1 MAHFTQLGLS
11 GEPDKKP
18 ANQTKRTNSGAAPRP
33 GSSENQSGDRN
44 YRGHH
49 YSRGQKTAAVVCSL
63 LATSLLGVSLFET
76 SGCSKASDKSA
87 SITAPS
93 ETAPRPALPVAS
105 AGMQSAA
112 PLSRAGAKTKTR
124 KPRIQRTLI
133 ASSYS
138 NPLYGV
144 SFRYPKNYSL
154 KEGDQA
160 NAEWSRLEPIAMN
173 FVQPGG
179 TTLTVV
185 ELPNRLYPGTD
196 LASAFFTVSVN
207 TGLDTAT
214 CGQFASSDSGH
225 AAAGASGDGTDPAPP
240 AAASPVATS
249 AIETSKADPVDG
261 PSTEVDSSGD
271 QGAKHVNAK
280 YYHVFEN
287 RTCYEFALGFETTA
301 ADQAAGPSKTVDRSL
316 VFRPL
321 NWMLSTVKIQPAG
334 VPDEATQA
342 PITPAAGGKD

>member
-11 GEPDKKP
+11 GEPDRKP
-18 ANQTKRTNSGAAPRP
+18 ANQTARTNSGAAPGP
-33 GSSENQSGDRN
+33 GSSENQPGDRN

-49 YSRGQKTAAVVCSL
+49 YSSAQKTATVICSL
-63 LATSLLGVSLFET
+63 LAASLLGVSLFET

-93 ETAPRPALPVAS
+93 ETAPRPALPGPAAS
-105 AGMQSAA
+105 LQPAA
-112 PLSRAGAKTKTR
+112 PVSPRGAKTR
-124 KPRIQRTLI
+124 KARIQRTLI
-133 ASSYS
+133 ASSYT

-154 KEGDQA
+154 MEGDKA
-160 NAEWSRLEPIAMN
+160 NAEWARLEPIAMN

-179 TTLTVV
+179 TALTLV
-185 ELPNRLYPGTD
+185 ELPNRLYAGTD
-196 LASAFFTVSVN
+196 LASAFFTVSVSA
-207 TGLDTAT
+207 GLNAAT
-214 CGQFASSDSGH
+214 CGQFASLDPGP

-240 AAASPVATS
+240 AAVSPVAAS
-249 AIETSKADPVDG
+249 SIETSKAEPVDG
-261 PSTEVDSSGD
+261 PSTEVESSGG
-271 QGAKHVNAK
+271 QGAKHADAK

-287 RTCYEFALGFETTA
+287 GTCYEFALGFETTA
-301 ADQAAGPSKTVDRSL
+301 ADKAAGPIKAVDRSL
-316 VFRPL
+316 VFRRL